1 MRQFKNRAF
10 AFENSGHIIFGHVQA
25 RELNLA
31 IGKAIRGRAL
41 GPPPTFALLAAASG
55 LTVMSQFSQPREM
68 QLRDTFRKRRRDRF
82 ERLKII
88 FPILLAGWIPAVL
101 TLIVSYTIL
110 RDTLETRILRDR
122 QTLIQLVGHLVG
134 HELSRISSIVEYYQT
149 LPEIA
154 RVLSTP
160 DPYPLAQQWVSS
172 AFYSHPQIDG
182 MFMTAPDGRLL
193 ASIPTDPEI
202 LGKDFDSNHWREQA
216 AASSEAFVSAVHP
229 RLQDKRLATDIVG
242 VVRAPDRA
250 ILGYVG
256 VSVLVERM
264 GRRLSTIKFAD
275 KLLFGVLDQNGNALF
290 SNDFKPNPNATSLE
304 RGTLL
309 KDIRQ
314 SPSGHFER
322 HGNLYSFSPI
332 ESTDWVAVVE
342 QPKSLAYKPVRDLL
356 GRMTVL
362 AAWLVVL
369 TAVFAWLGIRF
380 YQRQMESTR
389 RIERE
394 VVFNEKIL
402 ANMPSGIA
410 FIDPQSRRFLQANDA
425 FAHMAQRFGDLPVG
439 HDITDATFDDVK
451 IAPREAI
458 ERVLSFGTPFQL
470 IEQPLKDKTGMTH
483 FLDINLLRL
492 QGSNETTQGV
502 LYLVEDKTRDVKLR
516 QELIGANAAKDQFLA
531 LLSHELRNPLSPV
544 IAMVGELEAT
554 IPDSPTV
561 REALEVIRRNVELEA
576 RLIDDLL
583 DITRIAKGKLQL
595 SFETICVHQILHRAY
610 EICREDI
617 AVKDL
622 EVEFRLRA
630 TDTHVEGDPARLQQ
644 VFWNLI
650 KNGVKFTPEKGRITI
665 ETLNPTPGKIAI
677 LIADTGMGIEPE
689 RIEKIF
695 NAFEQG
701 QTSITRRFGG
711 LGLGLTISK
720 ALIDAHGGKIRV
732 ESHGKDQG
740 SIFSLELTTVPSPI
754 SGDGDGARKVP
765 RAALEK
771 GADLRRHPRVLVVDD
786 HQDTCTGMKRML
798 ERRGYQIAVAHTA
811 QQAVE
816 KVRTQEFDLLISD
829 IGLPDRSGYELMR
842 EVQSSKPLPGIA
854 LSGFGTEQDVNEAR
868 AAGFS
873 EHLTKPINF
882 ERLEEAICNLLE
894 PEPTCR
900 S

>member
-1 MRQFKNRAF
+1 
-10 AFENSGHIIFGHVQA
+10 
-25 RELNLA
+25 
-31 IGKAIRGRAL
+31 
-41 GPPPTFALLAAASG
+41 
-55 LTVMSQFSQPREM
+55 M
-68 QLRDTFRKRRRDRF
+68 QLRDKFRKRRRDRF

-88 FPILLAGWIPAVL
+88 LPILLAGWIPSIL

-122 QTLIQLVGHLVG
+122 QTLIQLVSHLVG
-134 HELSRISSIVEYYQT
+134 HELSRISSIIGYYQT
-149 LPEIA
+149 LPEVA
-154 RVLSTP
+154 NVLSAP
-160 DPYPLAQQWVSS
+160 NPEPFAQQWLGS

-182 MFMTAPDGRLL
+182 MFMTAPDGHLI

-202 LGKDFDSNHWREQA
+202 TGKDFDSDHWREQA
-216 AASSEAFVSAVHP
+216 AAVNETFVSAVHP

-242 VVRAPDRA
+242 AVRAPDRT

-264 GRRLSTIKFAD
+264 GRRLSTIEFTD
-275 KLLFGVLDQNGNALF
+275 RLLFGMLDQNGNALF
-290 SNDFKPNPNATSLE
+290 AKDFKPNPHATSPE
-304 RGTLL
+304 SGILL
-309 KDIRQ
+309 KEIRQ
-314 SPSGHFER
+314 SKSGHFELR
-322 HGNLYSFSPI
+322 GNVYSFSPV
-332 ESTDWVAVVE
+332 ESTGWVAVVE
-342 QPKSLAYKPVRDLL
+342 QPAAIAYKPVHDLL
-356 GRMTVL
+356 NKMNILVG
-362 AAWLVVL
+362 WLVVG
-369 TAVFAWLGIRF
+369 TAFAAWGASKLYR
-380 YQRQMESTR
+380 RQTEATR

-410 FIDPQSRRFLQANDA
+410 FIDPKSRRFLQANDA
-425 FAHMAQRFGDLPVG
+425 FAHMAQRFADLPPD
-439 HDITDATFDDVK
+439 HDITEASCDDVK
-451 IAPREAI
+451 IAPSEAI
-458 ERVLSFGTPFQL
+458 DRVLSFGTPFQL
-470 IEQPLKDKTGMTH
+470 IEHPLKDKTGMTH

-492 QGSNETTQGV
+492 QGSHETTQGV

-516 QELIGANAAKDQFLA
+516 QELINANAAKDQFLA

-544 IAMVGELEAT
+544 IAMAGELEAI
-554 IPDSPTV
+554 IPDSPAV

-576 RLIDDLL
+576 HLIDDLL
-583 DITRIAKGKLQL
+583 DITRISKGKLQL
-595 SFETICVHQILHRAY
+595 NFETICVHQVLHRAY

-617 AVKDL
+617 AAKDL

-630 TDTHVEGDPARLQQ
+630 ADAYVEGDPARLQQ

-650 KNGVKFTPEKGRITI
+650 KNSMKFTPEEGHITI
-665 ETLNPTPGKIAI
+665 ETINPVPGKIDI
-677 LIADTGMGIEPE
+677 RIVDTGMGIEPE
-689 RIEKIF
+689 RIDKIF

-711 LGLGLTISK
+711 LGLGLSISK

-732 ESHGKDQG
+732 KSPGKDQG
-740 SIFSLELTTVPSPI
+740 STFSLELKTVPSPI
-754 SGDGDGARKVP
+754 SGDGDGTGKDQRATLEKA
-765 RAALEK
+765 AALP
-771 GADLRRHPRVLVVDD
+771 RHRRVLVVDD
-786 HQDTCTGMKRML
+786 HHDTCTGMKRML
-798 ERRGYQIAVAHTA
+798 ERRGYQITVAHTA

-842 EVQSSKPLPGIA
+842 EVQSSKALPGIA

-894 PEPTCR
+894 
-900 S
+900 